1 MTKNKHDYISDVE
14 VRDRA
19 AALMDQYVRP
29 DLLDKMVQLAIDK
42 GSEKIDTF
50 RGSGYLELK
59 DKPLRP
65 KHPIPEMYRVV
76 YEIDILSNPE
86 LMHTSA
92 LGCMV
97 GNHSVLEH
105 GMRSGAGL
113 KYAAESAPLDIEIL
127 QVESNRAFFKVL
139 TPMAL

>member
-1 MTKNKHDYISDVE
+1 MTKNKHAYISDVE
-14 VRDRA
+14 VRERA
-19 AALMDQYVRP
+19 AALMEQYVRP
-29 DLLDKMVQLAIDK
+29 DLLDKMVQLAIDM
-42 GSEKIDTF
+42 GSKKIDTF

-65 KHPIPEMYRVV
+65 KHRIPETYRVV

-97 GNHSVLEH
+97 GNHRVLEH